1 MHRNIEVYK
10 AHLNRIHFPF
20 PLPPPHQPGGLGFLR
35 VYRPSRLVFVMPKCH
50 TVRAQSMSNEQ

>member
-20 PLPPPHQPGGLGFLR
+20 PLPPLHQPGGWDSFAYTGPR
-35 VYRPSRLVFVMPKCH
+35 V
-50 TVRAQSMSNEQ
+50 